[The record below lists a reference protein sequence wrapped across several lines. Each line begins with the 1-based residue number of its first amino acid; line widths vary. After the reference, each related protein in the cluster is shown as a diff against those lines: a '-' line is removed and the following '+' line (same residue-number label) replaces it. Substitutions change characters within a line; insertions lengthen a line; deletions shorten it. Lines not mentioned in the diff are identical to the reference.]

1 MLGCAV
7 GLLLGAAA
15 VSELD
20 AYRLPE
26 EPYFPDGLEHV
37 YARTGWRVQAHARYW
52 SAETVYARQNGGAH
66 EFLIDRRSGVD
77 LTNVEQIQ
85 LGPSPSFRWH
95 ARQTAHSHA
104 SQLLR
109 A

>member
-26 EPYFPDGLEHV
+26 EPYFPDGLEPTATQD
-37 YARTGWRVQAHARYW
+37 YGCVQWGQNY
-52 SAETVYARQNGGAH
+52 ETKLKFSDVPKNQLA
-66 EFLIDRRSGVD
+66 
-77 LTNVEQIQ
+77 NV
-85 LGPSPSFRWH
+85 L
-95 ARQTAHSHA
+95 
-104 SQLLR
+104 
-109 A
+109 